1 MYAYKYC
8 VALRLGDLKSG
19 FRVERL
25 LAPLVVG
32 ISVVEKHILGARH
45 HARYSSRR
53 ESVKKLFCE
62 REIYVLFK
70 HSVDTDR
77 ASVLAAV
84 PRVYHDSNG
93 AFSRR
98 FGDSLARLTCRI
110 ATVLCSFGDRRERE
124 EKQKYRKESQNK
136 NKKQEK
142 RGRSV
147 FHKCVLVAFHK
158 KIWCE
163 IKING

>member
-1 MYAYKYC
+1 MYAYKYR
-8 VALRLGDLKSG
+8 VALRFGDLEP
-19 FRVERL
+19 RLHIECL
-25 LAPLVVG
+25 LASLVVG

-45 HARYSSRR
+45 NAPDSSGG
-53 ESVKKLFCE
+53 ESFKKLLCE

-110 ATVLCSFGDRRERE
+110 APVLCSFRDRRERE
-124 EKQKYRKESQNK
+124 EKQKYREESQNK

-147 FHKCVLVAFHK
+147 FHKYVLVAFHK

>member
-1 MYAYKYC
+1 MYAYKYR
-8 VALRLGDLKSG
+8 VALRLGDLEPRLHIKC
-19 FRVERL
+19 L

-45 HARYSSRR
+45 HARYSARR

-84 PRVYHDSNG
+84 SRVYHDSDR
-93 AFSRR
+93 AFSLC
-98 FGDSLARLTCRI
+98 FCDILARLARRI
-110 ATVLCSFGDRRERE
+110 APVLCSFRDRRERE
-124 EKQKYRKESQNK
+124 EKQKYREESQNK
-136 NKKQEK
+136 NKKQEEM
-142 RGRSV
+142 GRSV
-147 FHKCVLVAFHK
+147 FHK
-158 KIWCE
+158 
-163 IKING
+163 

>member
-1 MYAYKYC
+1 MYAYKYR
-8 VALRLGDLKSG
+8 VALRFGDLEPRLHIKC
-19 FRVERL
+19 L

-32 ISVVEKHILGARH
+32 VSVVEKHILGARH
-45 HARYSSRR
+45 HARYSSGG
-53 ESVKKLFCE
+53 ESVKKLLCE

-93 AFSRR
+93 AFFRR
-98 FGDSLARLTCRI
+98 FGDILAWITRRI
-110 ATVLCSFGDRRERE
+110 APVLCSFRDRRERE

-136 NKKQEK
+136 NKKQREM
-142 RGRSV
+142 RRSI
-147 FHKCVLVAFHK
+147 FHK
-158 KIWCE
+158 
-163 IKING
+163 

>member
-1 MYAYKYC
+1 MYAYKYR
-8 VALRLGDLKSG
+8 VALRFCNLKSG
-19 FRVERL
+19 FGVERL

-45 HARYSSRR
+45 NAPDSSGG
-53 ESVKKLFCE
+53 ESVKKLLCE

-84 PRVYHDSNG
+84 PRVYHDSNR

-110 ATVLCSFGDRRERE
+110 APVLCSFRDRRERE

-142 RGRSV
+142 RGRSI
-147 FHKCVLVAFHK
+147 FHK
-158 KIWCE
+158 
-163 IKING
+163 

>member
-1 MYAYKYC
+1 MYAYKYR
-8 VALRLGDLKSG
+8 VALRLGDLESRLHIKC
-19 FRVERL
+19 L

-45 HARYSSRR
+45 HARYSARR

-98 FGDSLARLTCRI
+98 FGDILARLTCRV
-110 ATVLCSFGDRRERE
+110 APVLCSFRNRRERE
-124 EKQKYRKESQNK
+124 EKQKYREESQNK

-142 RGRSV
+142 RGRSI
-147 FHKCVLVAFHK
+147 FHK
-158 KIWCE
+158 
-163 IKING
+163 